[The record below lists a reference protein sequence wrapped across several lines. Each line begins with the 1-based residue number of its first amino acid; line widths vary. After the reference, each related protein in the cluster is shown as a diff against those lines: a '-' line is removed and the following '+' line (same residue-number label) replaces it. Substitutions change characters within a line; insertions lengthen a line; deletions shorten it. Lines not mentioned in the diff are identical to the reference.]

1 MKEPLAFIYR
11 FLGQYEDLNT
21 VWQVSADD
29 GNNGIIWGFVILLAV
44 TLIGSL
50 LFYYVCAKKAANAT
64 LVKWFKYMLITAIAV
79 FLAEEFILSGIFTAA
94 DEEALTGAFFSN
106 LIVGDDGKLIL
117 FSFMNTL
124 YSLLVFYLWSI
135 VVKHLSRLSHK
146 NAYKIPHK

>member
-1 MKEPLAFIYR
+1 MKEFFAFIYR
-11 FLGQYEDLNT
+11 FLGQYEDLNS

-29 GNNGIIWGFVILLAV
+29 GQNGIIWGFVILLSV
-44 TLIGSL
+44 TLTGSL
-50 LFYYVCAKKAANAT
+50 LFYFVCAKKSANAT
-64 LVKWFKYMLITAIAV
+64 LVKWLKYMLFTAIAV

-94 DEEALTGAFFSN
+94 DEESQTGAFFSN

-117 FSFMNTL
+117 FSFINAL
-124 YSLLVFYLWSI
+124 YALFVFWLWSL